1 MRNYITIA
9 EEEFDKIS
17 KMISSGYSKTAI
29 AKNVGCTTKTLMK
42 VFEKMNISYD
52 YYEKKEKSVITC
64 KNCTSNIPRQNRSG
78 YCKDCYPSIRSKKY
92 VDDKFKK
99 WIETGD
105 MGNDISTTVRGNYR
119 KRLLEFYGDEC
130 SICGMGSSWN
140 GKNRV
145 LVLDHIDG
153 DASNNNSANIRFVC
167 PNCDSQLDTFKSKNK
182 KSARSF
188 RRNK

>member
-1 MRNYITIA
+1 MAGYQIFSLFLGFAGLFSWI
-9 EEEFDKIS
+9 FKIQ
-17 KMISSGYSKTAI
+17 
-29 AKNVGCTTKTLMK
+29 
-42 VFEKMNISYD
+42 NINKLS
-52 YYEKKEKSVITC
+52 
-64 KNCTSNIPRQNRSG
+64 RL
-78 YCKDCYPSIRSKKY
+78 
-92 VDDKFKK
+92 VDEDKF
-99 WIETGD
+99 E
-105 MGNDISTTVRGNYR
+105 R

-140 GKNRV
+140 GKNLV